1 MYVCTYVC
9 MYLFIYV
16 VTALTHHVYIH
27 PVQHAHSKAS
37 NCFEA
42 LFFFFSRHFIKLSS
56 PVQPADENGHSPM
69 VDSAQEQL
77 LKNINR

>member
-42 LFFFFSRHFIKLSS
+42 LFFLFKALHKTLITS
-56 PVQPADENGHSPM
+56 PAS
-69 VDSAQEQL
+69 
-77 LKNINR
+77 